1 MRLARQAVI
10 AKHTIHPPLRYAI
23 HHLQSPKITNV
34 PRSRTDLFL
43 SFTWLGLQ
51 GFGGV
56 LAVVQ
61 REIVDR
67 KQWMTL
73 SEFAEEWALAQT
85 LPGPNVVNLS
95 VMFGGKHFGPS
106 GALAALGGLLLLPG
120 LLMLAVVFSF
130 QAFAHVP
137 VVASALHGMGVVAA
151 GMVLAAGWRFMPTL
165 RQHPMGFLWA
175 LALAVVSFVL
185 AAVVHW
191 PLAAV
196 IGVVGSVACGLTW
209 WRLVPGKPS

>member
-1 MRLARQAVI
+1 MGSL
-10 AKHTIHPPLRYAI
+10 
-23 HHLQSPKITNV
+23 KIPNL

-61 REIVDR
+61 REMVDR

-95 VMFGGKHFGPS
+95 VMFGGRHFGPT
-106 GALAALGGLLLLPG
+106 GALAAMSGLLLLPG
-120 LLMLAVVFSF
+120 LLMLAIVFGF

-137 VVASALHGMGVVAA
+137 WVASALHGMGVTAA
-151 GMVLAAGWRFMPTL
+151 GMVMAAGWRFWPSVV
-165 RQHPMGFLWA
+165 RHPLGWPLG
-175 LALAVVSFVL
+175 LAFAVLSFAL
-185 AAVVHW
+185 AAVLHW

-196 IGVVGSVACGLTW
+196 IGAVGGVACLLTG
-209 WRLVPGKPS
+209 WRLQAKDKA

>member
-1 MRLARQAVI
+1 MSFESLAVSKA
-10 AKHTIHPPLRYAI
+10 
-23 HHLQSPKITNV
+23 

-61 REIVDR
+61 REMVDR

-95 VMFGGKHFGPS
+95 VMFGGKHFGPT
-106 GALAALGGLLLLPG
+106 GALAAMSGLLLFPG
-120 LLMLAVVFSF
+120 LLMLSIVFSF
-130 QAFAHVP
+130 QAFAHLP
-137 VVASALHGMGVVAA
+137 LVASALHGMGVATA
-151 GMVLAAGWRFMPTL
+151 GMVMAAGWRFGSSL
-165 RQHPMGFLWA
+165 RQHCLGWPLAGA
-175 LALAVVSFVL
+175 LMVASFVL
-185 AAVVHW
+185 AALMHW
-191 PLAAV
+191 PLVQV
-196 IGVVGSVACGLTW
+196 IGLVGLVSCGLTW
-209 WRLVPGKPS
+209 WRLQAKDKT

>member
-1 MRLARQAVI
+1 MRFPSNICPITLERLAISNAP
-10 AKHTIHPPLRYAI
+10 H
-23 HHLQSPKITNV
+23 
-34 PRSRTDLFL
+34 SRTDLFL

-95 VMFGGKHFGPS
+95 VMFGGKHFGPT
-106 GALAALGGLLLLPG
+106 GALAAMSGLLLIPG
-120 LLMLAVVFSF
+120 LLMLTIVFAFQSF
-130 QAFAHVP
+130 AYLP
-137 VVASALHGMGVVAA
+137 VVASALHGMGVAAA
-151 GMVLAAGWRFMPTL
+151 GMVMAAGWRFWPTIKK
-165 RQHPMGFLWA
+165 HPLGWPLGLAFAALSFA
-175 LALAVVSFVL
+175 LAALL
-185 AAVVHW
+185 HW
-191 PLAAV
+191 PLAHV
-196 IGVVGSVACGLTW
+196 IGVVGLVSCGMTW
-209 WRLVPGKPS
+209 WRLHTKAPT

>member
-1 MRLARQAVI
+1 MAWARLNLPASHAGKPI
-10 AKHTIHPPLRYAI
+10 IPN
-23 HHLQSPKITNV
+23 SPQ
-34 PRSRTDLFL
+34 SRTDLFV

-95 VMFGGKHFGPS
+95 VMLGGRHFGPT
-106 GALAALGGLLLLPG
+106 GALAALTGLLLIPG
-120 LLMLAVVFSF
+120 LLMLAIVFTC

-137 VVASALHGMGVVAA
+137 IVASALHGMGVTAA

-165 RQHPMGFLWA
+165 RRHPIGFPTA
-175 LALAVVSFVL
+175 LALAALSFAL
-185 AAVVHW
+185 AALAHW
-191 PLAAV
+191 PLAHV
-196 IGVVGSVACGLTW
+196 IALVGSVSCGLTW
-209 WRLVPGKPS
+209 WRLVAKDAS

>member
-1 MRLARQAVI
+1 MGSL
-10 AKHTIHPPLRYAI
+10 
-23 HHLQSPKITNV
+23 KIPNL

-61 REIVDR
+61 REMVDR

-95 VMFGGKHFGPS
+95 VMFGGRHFGPT
-106 GALAALGGLLLLPG
+106 GALAAMSGLLLLPG
-120 LLMLAVVFSF
+120 LLMLAIVFGF

-137 VVASALHGMGVVAA
+137 WVASALHGMGVTAA
-151 GMVLAAGWRFMPTL
+151 GMVMAAGWRFWPSVV
-165 RQHPMGFLWA
+165 RHPLGWPLG
-175 LALAVVSFVL
+175 LAFAVLSFAL
-185 AAVVHW
+185 AAVLHW

-196 IGVVGSVACGLTW
+196 IGAVGGAACLLTG
-209 WRLVPGKPS
+209 WRLQAKDKA

>member
-1 MRLARQAVI
+1 MRFPSNI
-10 AKHTIHPPLRYAI
+10 
-23 HHLQSPKITNV
+23 SPISFERSLISTA

-61 REIVDR
+61 REMVDR

-95 VMFGGKHFGPS
+95 VMFGGKHFGPT
-106 GALAALGGLLLLPG
+106 GAFAAMSGLLLLPG
-120 LLMLAVVFSF
+120 LLMLSIVFAF
-130 QAFAHVP
+130 QAFAHLP
-137 VVASALHGMGVVAA
+137 VVASALHGMGVAAA
-151 GMVLAAGWRFMPTL
+151 GMVMASGWRFWPTVK
-165 RQHPMGFLWA
+165 QHPLGWP
-175 LALAVVSFVL
+175 LALLLMALSFVL
-185 AAVVHW
+185 AAFIHW
-191 PLAAV
+191 PLAHV
-196 IGVVGSVACGLTW
+196 IGLVGLASCGLTW
-209 WRLVPGKPS
+209 WRLQAKAQT

>member
-1 MRLARQAVI
+1 MGSLNI
-10 AKHTIHPPLRYAI
+10 PNL
-23 HHLQSPKITNV
+23 

-67 KQWMTL
+67 KQWMSL
-73 SEFAEEWALAQT
+73 AEFAEEWALAQT

-95 VMFGGKHFGPS
+95 VMFGGKHFGPT
-106 GALAALGGLLLLPG
+106 GALAALSGLLLFPG

-130 QAFAHVP
+130 QAFADVP
-137 VVASALHGMGVVAA
+137 WVASALHGMGVVAA
-151 GMVLAAGWRFMPTL
+151 GMVMAAGWRFMATL
-165 RQHPMGFLWA
+165 RQHPMGFVVAVMLAALSFA
-175 LALAVVSFVL
+175 LAALA
-185 AAVVHW
+185 HW

-196 IGVVGSVACGLTW
+196 IALVGLVSCGLTW
-209 WRLVPGKPS
+209 WRLAPKDAS

>member
-1 MRLARQAVI
+1 LG
-10 AKHTIHPPLRYAI
+10 KLN
-23 HHLQSPKITNV
+23 ITNA

-61 REIVDR
+61 REMVDR

-85 LPGPNVVNLS
+85 IPGPNVVNLS
-95 VMFGGKHFGPS
+95 VMFGAKHFGPT
-106 GALAALGGLLLLPG
+106 GALAAMSGLLLLPG
-120 LLMLAVVFSF
+120 LLMVSIVFAF
-130 QAFAHVP
+130 QAFAHLP
-137 VVASALHGMGVVAA
+137 VVASALHGMGVAAA
-151 GMVLAAGWRFMPTL
+151 GMVMAAGWRFWPTL
-165 RQHPMGFLWA
+165 KEHPLGWP
-175 LALAVVSFVL
+175 LALLLMVASFGL

-191 PLAAV
+191 PLAKV
-196 IGVVGSVACGLTW
+196 IGLVGLVSCGLTW
-209 WRLVPGKPS
+209 WRLQAKARS

>member
-1 MRLARQAVI
+1 MGKLN
-10 AKHTIHPPLRYAI
+10 
-23 HHLQSPKITNV
+23 ITNA

-61 REIVDR
+61 REMVDR

-85 LPGPNVVNLS
+85 IPGPNVVNLS
-95 VMFGGKHFGPS
+95 VMFGAKHFGPT
-106 GALAALGGLLLLPG
+106 GALAAMSGLLLLPG
-120 LLMLAVVFSF
+120 LLMVSIVFAF
-130 QAFAHVP
+130 QAFAHLP
-137 VVASALHGMGVVAA
+137 VVASALHGMGVAAA
-151 GMVLAAGWRFMPTL
+151 GMVMAAGWRFWPTL
-165 RQHPMGFLWA
+165 KQHPLGWP
-175 LALAVVSFVL
+175 LALLLMVTSFGL

-191 PLAAV
+191 PLAKV
-196 IGVVGSVACGLTW
+196 IGLVGLVSCGLTW
-209 WRLVPGKPS
+209 WRLQAKARS

>member
-1 MRLARQAVI
+1 LG
-10 AKHTIHPPLRYAI
+10 KLN
-23 HHLQSPKITNV
+23 ITNA

-61 REIVDR
+61 REMVDR

-85 LPGPNVVNLS
+85 IPGPNVVNLS
-95 VMFGGKHFGPS
+95 VMFGAKHFGPT
-106 GALAALGGLLLLPG
+106 GALAAMSGLLLLPG
-120 LLMLAVVFSF
+120 LLMVSIVFAF
-130 QAFAHVP
+130 QAFAHLP
-137 VVASALHGMGVVAA
+137 VVASALHGMGVAAA
-151 GMVLAAGWRFMPTL
+151 GMVMAAGWRFWPTL
-165 RQHPMGFLWA
+165 KQHPLGWP
-175 LALAVVSFVL
+175 LALLLMVASFGL

-191 PLAAV
+191 PLAKV
-196 IGVVGSVACGLTW
+196 IGLVGLVSCGLTW
-209 WRLVPGKPS
+209 WRLQAKARS

>member
-1 MRLARQAVI
+1 MGKLN
-10 AKHTIHPPLRYAI
+10 
-23 HHLQSPKITNV
+23 ITNA

-61 REIVDR
+61 REMVDR

-85 LPGPNVVNLS
+85 IPGPNVVNLS
-95 VMFGGKHFGPS
+95 VMFGAKHFGPT
-106 GALAALGGLLLLPG
+106 GALAAMSGLLLLPG
-120 LLMLAVVFSF
+120 LLMVSIVFAF
-130 QAFAHVP
+130 QAFAHLP
-137 VVASALHGMGVVAA
+137 VVASALHGMGVAAA
-151 GMVLAAGWRFMPTL
+151 GMVMAAGWRFWPTL
-165 RQHPMGFLWA
+165 KEHPLGWP
-175 LALAVVSFVL
+175 LALLLMVTSFAL

-191 PLAAV
+191 PLAKV
-196 IGVVGSVACGLTW
+196 IGVVGLVSCGLTW
-209 WRLVPGKPS
+209 WRLQAKARS

>member
-1 MRLARQAVI
+1 LLI
-10 AKHTIHPPLRYAI
+10 KIHVKLIELPPENLSIPRA
-23 HHLQSPKITNV
+23 

-61 REIVDR
+61 REFVDR

-95 VMFGGKHFGPS
+95 VMFGGKHFGPT
-106 GALAALGGLLLLPG
+106 GAMAAMAGLLFFPG
-120 LLMLAVVFSF
+120 LLMLAIVLSF
-130 QAFAHVP
+130 QAFAHLP
-137 VVASALHGMGVVAA
+137 IVASALHGMGVAAA
-151 GMVLAAGWRFMPTL
+151 GMVMAAGWRFGPSL
-165 RQHPMGFLWA
+165 LQHPIGWPLAVA
-175 LALAVVSFVL
+175 LTVVSFVL
-185 AAVVHW
+185 AALMHW
-191 PLAAV
+191 PLTHV
-196 IGVVGSVACGLTW
+196 IGLVGLVSFGLTW
-209 WRLVPGKPS
+209 WRLADKDST

>member
-1 MRLARQAVI
+1 MGSLI
-10 AKHTIHPPLRYAI
+10 IS
-23 HHLQSPKITNV
+23 HL

-95 VMFGGKHFGPS
+95 VMFGGKHFGPT
-106 GALAALGGLLLLPG
+106 GALAAMSGLLLFPG
-120 LLMLAVVFSF
+120 LLMLSIVISF
-130 QAFAHVP
+130 QAFAHLP
-137 VVASALHGMGVVAA
+137 MVASALHGMGVAAA
-151 GMVLAAGWRFMPTL
+151 GMVMAAGWRFGPSL
-165 RQHPMGFLWA
+165 LQHPIGWPLAVA
-175 LALAVVSFVL
+175 LTVVSFVL
-185 AAVVHW
+185 AALMHW
-191 PLAAV
+191 PLAHV
-196 IGVVGSVACGLTW
+196 IGLVGLVSFGLTW
-209 WRLVPGKPS
+209 WRMKAKEST

>member
-1 MRLARQAVI
+1 MSFESLAVSKA
-10 AKHTIHPPLRYAI
+10 
-23 HHLQSPKITNV
+23 

-61 REIVDR
+61 REMVDR

-95 VMFGGKHFGPS
+95 VMFGGKHFGPT
-106 GALAALGGLLLLPG
+106 GAMAAMAGLLLLPG
-120 LLMLAVVFSF
+120 LLMLSIVFSF
-130 QAFAHVP
+130 QAFAHLP
-137 VVASALHGMGVVAA
+137 LVASALHGMGVAAA
-151 GMVLAAGWRFMPTL
+151 GMVMAAGWRFGSSL
-165 RQHPMGFLWA
+165 RQHCLGWPLAGA
-175 LALAVVSFVL
+175 LMVASFVL
-185 AAVVHW
+185 AALMHW
-191 PLAAV
+191 PLAQV
-196 IGVVGSVACGLTW
+196 IGLVGLVSCGLTW
-209 WRLVPGKPS
+209 WRLQAKDKA

>member
-1 MRLARQAVI
+1 LG
-10 AKHTIHPPLRYAI
+10 KLN
-23 HHLQSPKITNV
+23 ITNA

-61 REIVDR
+61 REMVDR

-85 LPGPNVVNLS
+85 IPGPNVVNLS
-95 VMFGGKHFGPS
+95 VMFGAKHFGPT
-106 GALAALGGLLLLPG
+106 GALAAMSGLLLLPG
-120 LLMLAVVFSF
+120 LLMVSIVFSF
-130 QAFAHVP
+130 QAFAHLP
-137 VVASALHGMGVVAA
+137 VVASALHGMGVAAA
-151 GMVLAAGWRFMPTL
+151 GMVMAAGWRFWPTL
-165 RQHPMGFLWA
+165 KEHPLGWP
-175 LALAVVSFVL
+175 LALLLMVTSFGL

-191 PLAAV
+191 PLAKV
-196 IGVVGSVACGLTW
+196 IGVVGLVSCGLTW
-209 WRLVPGKPS
+209 WRLQAKARS

>member
-1 MRLARQAVI
+1 MGKL
-10 AKHTIHPPLRYAI
+10 TISNA
-23 HHLQSPKITNV
+23 

-61 REIVDR
+61 REMVDR

-95 VMFGGKHFGPS
+95 VMFGGKHFGPT
-106 GALAALGGLLLLPG
+106 GAFAAMSGLLLLPG
-120 LLMLAVVFSF
+120 LLMLSIVFAF
-130 QAFAHVP
+130 QAFAHLP
-137 VVASALHGMGVVAA
+137 VVASALHGMGVAAA
-151 GMVLAAGWRFMPTL
+151 GMVMAAGWRFWPTL
-165 RQHPMGFLWA
+165 KQHPLGWP
-175 LALAVVSFVL
+175 LALLLMALSFVL
-185 AAVVHW
+185 AAFIHW
-191 PLAAV
+191 PLAKV
-196 IGVVGSVACGLTW
+196 IGVVGLVSCGLTW
-209 WRLVPGKPS
+209 WRLQAKAQT

>member
-1 MRLARQAVI
+1 LG
-10 AKHTIHPPLRYAI
+10 KLN
-23 HHLQSPKITNV
+23 ITNA

-61 REIVDR
+61 RKMVDR

-85 LPGPNVVNLS
+85 IPGPNVVNLS
-95 VMFGGKHFGPS
+95 VMFGAKHFGPT
-106 GALAALGGLLLLPG
+106 GALAAMSGLLLLPG
-120 LLMLAVVFSF
+120 LLMVSIVFAF
-130 QAFAHVP
+130 QAFAHLP
-137 VVASALHGMGVVAA
+137 VVASALHGMGVAAA
-151 GMVLAAGWRFMPTL
+151 GMVMAAGWRFWPTL
-165 RQHPMGFLWA
+165 KQHPLGWP
-175 LALAVVSFVL
+175 LALLLMVASFGL

-191 PLAAV
+191 PLAKV
-196 IGVVGSVACGLTW
+196 IGLVGLVSCGLTW
-209 WRLVPGKPS
+209 WRLQAKARS

>member
-1 MRLARQAVI
+1 LG
-10 AKHTIHPPLRYAI
+10 KLN
-23 HHLQSPKITNV
+23 ITNA

-61 REIVDR
+61 REMVDR

-85 LPGPNVVNLS
+85 IPGPNVVNLS
-95 VMFGGKHFGPS
+95 VMFGAKHFGPT
-106 GALAALGGLLLLPG
+106 GALAAMSGLLLLPG
-120 LLMLAVVFSF
+120 LLMVSIVFAF
-130 QAFAHVP
+130 QAFAHLP
-137 VVASALHGMGVVAA
+137 VVASALHGMGVAAA
-151 GMVLAAGWRFMPTL
+151 GMVMAAGWRFWPTL
-165 RQHPMGFLWA
+165 KQHPLGWP
-175 LALAVVSFVL
+175 LALLLMVASFGL

-191 PLAAV
+191 PLAKV
-196 IGVVGSVACGLTW
+196 IGLVGLFSCGLTW
-209 WRLVPGKPS
+209 WRLQAKARS

>member
-1 MRLARQAVI
+1 MGKL
-10 AKHTIHPPLRYAI
+10 TISNA
-23 HHLQSPKITNV
+23 

-61 REIVDR
+61 REMVDR

-95 VMFGGKHFGPS
+95 VMFGGKHFGPT
-106 GALAALGGLLLLPG
+106 GAFAAMSGLLLLPG
-120 LLMLAVVFSF
+120 LLMLSIVFAF
-130 QAFAHVP
+130 QAFAHLP
-137 VVASALHGMGVVAA
+137 VVASALHGMGVAAA
-151 GMVLAAGWRFMPTL
+151 GMVMAAGWRFWPTL
-165 RQHPMGFLWA
+165 KQHPLGWP
-175 LALAVVSFVL
+175 LALLLMALSFVL
-185 AAVVHW
+185 AAFIHW
-191 PLAAV
+191 PLAHV
-196 IGVVGSVACGLTW
+196 IGLVGLASCCLTW
-209 WRLVPGKPS
+209 WRLQAKAQT

>member
-1 MRLARQAVI
+1 MEKL
-10 AKHTIHPPLRYAI
+10 TISNA
-23 HHLQSPKITNV
+23 

-61 REIVDR
+61 REMVDR

-95 VMFGGKHFGPS
+95 VMFGGKHFGPT
-106 GALAALGGLLLLPG
+106 GAFAAMSGLLLLPG
-120 LLMLAVVFSF
+120 LLMLSIVFAF
-130 QAFAHVP
+130 QAFAHLP
-137 VVASALHGMGVVAA
+137 VVASALHGMGVAAA
-151 GMVLAAGWRFMPTL
+151 GMVMAAGWRFWPTVK
-165 RQHPMGFLWA
+165 QHPLGWP
-175 LALAVVSFVL
+175 LALLLMALSFVL
-185 AAVVHW
+185 AAFIHW
-191 PLAAV
+191 PLAKV
-196 IGVVGSVACGLTW
+196 IGVVGLVSCGLTW
-209 WRLVPGKPS
+209 WRLQAKAQT

>member
-1 MRLARQAVI
+1 MGKLN
-10 AKHTIHPPLRYAI
+10 
-23 HHLQSPKITNV
+23 ITNA

-61 REIVDR
+61 REMVDR

-85 LPGPNVVNLS
+85 IPGPNVVNLS
-95 VMFGGKHFGPS
+95 VMFGAKHFGPT
-106 GALAALGGLLLLPG
+106 GALAAMSGLLLLPG
-120 LLMLAVVFSF
+120 LLMVSIVFAF
-130 QAFAHVP
+130 QAFAHLP
-137 VVASALHGMGVVAA
+137 VVASALHGMGVAAA
-151 GMVLAAGWRFMPTL
+151 GMVMAAGWRFWPTL
-165 RQHPMGFLWA
+165 KQHPLGWP
-175 LALAVVSFVL
+175 LALLLMVASFAL

-191 PLAAV
+191 PLAKV
-196 IGVVGSVACGLTW
+196 IGVVGLVSFGLTW
-209 WRLVPGKPS
+209 WRLQAKARS

>member
-1 MRLARQAVI
+1 MRFPSNISSISFERSLISTA
-10 AKHTIHPPLRYAI
+10 
-23 HHLQSPKITNV
+23 

-61 REIVDR
+61 REMVDR

-95 VMFGGKHFGPS
+95 VMFGGKHFGPT
-106 GALAALGGLLLLPG
+106 GAFAAMSGLLLLPG
-120 LLMLAVVFSF
+120 LLMLSIVFAF
-130 QAFAHVP
+130 QAFAHLP
-137 VVASALHGMGVVAA
+137 VVASALHGMGVAAA
-151 GMVLAAGWRFMPTL
+151 GMVMAAGWRFWPTVK
-165 RQHPMGFLWA
+165 QHPLGWP
-175 LALAVVSFVL
+175 LALLLMALSFVL
-185 AAVVHW
+185 AAFIHW
-191 PLAAV
+191 PLAHV
-196 IGVVGSVACGLTW
+196 IGLVGLASCGLTW
-209 WRLVPGKPS
+209 WRLQAKAQT

>member
-1 MRLARQAVI
+1 MGSL
-10 AKHTIHPPLRYAI
+10 TIPNAPH
-23 HHLQSPKITNV
+23 
-34 PRSRTDLFL
+34 SRADLFW

-67 KQWMTL
+67 KQWMTMA
-73 SEFAEEWALAQT
+73 EFAEEWALAQT

-95 VMFGGKHFGPS
+95 VMFGGRHFGPS
-106 GALAALGGLLLLPG
+106 GALAALSGLLLFPG
-120 LLMLAVVFSF
+120 LLMLAIVFAF
-130 QAFAHVP
+130 QSFAHWP
-137 VVASALHGMGVVAA
+137 VVASALHGMGVAAA
-151 GMVLAAGWRFMPTL
+151 GMVMAAGWRFMPTM
-165 RQHPMGFLWA
+165 RQHPLGLVPA
-175 LALAVVSFVL
+175 LLLAGLGFVL

-196 IGVVGSVACGLTW
+196 IAAVGSVSCGLTW
-209 WRLVPGKPS
+209 WRSGPKENP

>member
-1 MRLARQAVI
+1 MSFESLAVSKA
-10 AKHTIHPPLRYAI
+10 
-23 HHLQSPKITNV
+23 

-67 KQWMTL
+67 KQWMSL

-106 GALAALGGLLLLPG
+106 GAFAALSGLLLFPG
-120 LLMLAVVFSF
+120 LLMLAIVFTF
-130 QAFAHVP
+130 QTFAHLP
-137 VVASALHGMGVVAA
+137 LVASALHGMGVAAA
-151 GMVLAAGWRFMPTL
+151 GMVMAAGWRFMPTL
-165 RQHPMGFLWA
+165 RQHPLGFP
-175 LALAVVSFVL
+175 LALVFAVLGFVL
-185 AAVVHW
+185 AALVHW
-191 PLAAV
+191 PLAGV
-196 IGVVGSVACGLTW
+196 IALVGSVSCGLTW
-209 WRLVPGKPS
+209 WRLAPKEAS